1 MHTVEF
7 LNNSNISVKTQPNSK
22 IRIMKKK
29 KTEVE
34 LDTLPLTG
42 NTVLVCVY
50 FTFYFTNRK
59 VRLRL
64 TPNSLRLSNSATMR
78 GQMDKNSG
86 IVHREKCETH
96 RVGLVLS

>member
-42 NTVLVCVY
+42 NTVLICVY
-50 FTFYFTNRK
+50 FTFYFTLKPVKFGSGSRQTRSDLAT
-59 VRLRL
+59 RLL
-64 TPNSLRLSNSATMR
+64 WGTN
-78 GQMDKNSG
+78 G
-86 IVHREKCETH
+86 
-96 RVGLVLS
+96 